1 MLENKLLVSFL
12 IGLAISLVYYYINS
26 NSEEEIEEENKIGIY
41 ITVFIFSLVISYLV
55 QIGYVTNKKTGG
67 SVEPVI
73 DGGQSYK
80 APF

>member
-1 MLENKLLVSFL
+1 MLENKLLISFL